1 VRPPATLVLVTTVGS
16 ALGVALAST
25 GLGLRLFPG
34 TPSPFGPWGL
44 WSGGG
49 PRLVAD
55 AQSLAW
61 PMVAVGCAWLGV
73 VLGLWM
79 HLAWVRRVGVVLS
92 ALSALAL
99 GTALL
104 LTLPAFVGLMT
115 PSMGRWLGSDSSPDG
130 G

>member
-1 VRPPATLVLVTTVGS
+1 VTTVGT
-16 ALGVALAST
+16 ALGVALAWT
-25 GLGLRLFPG
+25 GLGLRLFPA

-44 WSGGG
+44 WSGAG

-55 AQSLAW
+55 AQSLSW
-61 PMVAVGCAWLGV
+61 PMIAVGCAWLGV

-79 HLAWVRRVGVVLS
+79 HLAWVRRVGLVLS

-99 GTALL
+99 GAAVL
-104 LTLPAFVGLMT
+104 LTVPAFVGLMT
-115 PSMGRWLGSDSSPDG
+115 PSLARWLASDLSADG

>member
-1 VRPPATLVLVTTVGS
+1 VKPPSSLALVTLAASV
-16 ALGVALAST
+16 LGAGLAWT
-25 GLGLRLFPG
+25 GLVLRLFPAQ
-34 TPSPFGPWGL
+34 PSPFGPWG
-44 WSGGG
+44 WASGAG

-79 HLAWVRRVGVVLS
+79 HLAWVRRVGLVLS

-99 GTALL
+99 GTSLL
-104 LTLPAFVGLMT
+104 LALAAFVGLMT
-115 PSMGRWLGSDSSPDG
+115 PSMARWLASDSPNDG
-130 G
+130 R